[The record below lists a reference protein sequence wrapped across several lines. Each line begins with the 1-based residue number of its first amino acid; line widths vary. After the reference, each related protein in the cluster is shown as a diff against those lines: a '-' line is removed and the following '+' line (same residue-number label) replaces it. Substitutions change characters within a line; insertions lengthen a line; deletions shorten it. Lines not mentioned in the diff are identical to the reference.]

1 MRALRLAPAVALLAL
16 VHAPG
21 APAAGKPAPRAVLVE
36 ADGREEELE
45 AFLSRFDSE
54 LADGGKLAYSD
65 ARLSGANLGA
75 LAAEPDGATA
85 RAFRAEWPGEW
96 WLAVSLS
103 PCRVEVSRMQYSDT
117 TPEGYRVQRVVEN
130 VRVECDASL
139 RLVDAATGKEGK
151 PLTVKGTA
159 GFRRTEGEESDSSEL
174 EAARAAAKKAAKKLP
189 SLTRR

>member
-1 MRALRLAPAVALLAL
+1 
-16 VHAPG
+16 
-21 APAAGKPAPRAVLVE
+21 
-36 ADGREEELE
+36 
-45 AFLSRFDSE
+45 
-54 LADGGKLAYSD
+54 
-65 ARLSGANLGA
+65 
-75 LAAEPDGATA
+75 
-85 RAFRAEWPGEW
+85 
-96 WLAVSLS
+96 
-103 PCRVEVSRMQYSDT
+103 MQYSDT

-174 EAARAAAKKAAKKLP
+174 AAARAAAKKAAKKLP